1 MGIVILKLI
10 LNDTIKIHQ
19 HYSFHWKRV
28 SVAILDSGIDTEHT
42 DLKIKD
48 GISFVENHPSF
59 DDDNGHGTHLA
70 GIVAAQDNE
79 LGMTGIAPNVDLYAV
94 KVLDKYTNG
103 KYSTVVKGI
112 DWAIEYN
119 VNIVLM
125 SLGGKK
131 ESAFLKKLWTRLIK
145 RVSY

>member
-1 MGIVILKLI
+1 M
-10 LNDTIKIHQ
+10 
-19 HYSFHWKRV
+19 
-28 SVAILDSGIDTEHT
+28 DSGIDTEHT

-112 DWAIEYN
+112 DCTIEYN